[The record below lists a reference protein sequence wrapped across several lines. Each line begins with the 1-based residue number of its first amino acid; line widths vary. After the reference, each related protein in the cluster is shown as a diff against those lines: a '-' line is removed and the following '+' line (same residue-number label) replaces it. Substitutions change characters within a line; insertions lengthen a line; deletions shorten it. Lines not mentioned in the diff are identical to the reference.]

1 MEEDVSD
8 LTQTNE
14 AARDGTV
21 VPRPSFHLTA
31 QRNWLNDPNGLVFA
45 DGVWHAYYQYNPE
58 GNDWGNMSWGH
69 SSSRDLKHW
78 DEHPVA
84 IRYSEDEAIFSGS
97 VVDAGDG
104 RLVAFYTSVLPTGIQ
119 AQSQAVSVDGGYTWE
134 RNPRNPLVDRGSKE
148 FRDPKVVR
156 YVSDDGVQRWV
167 MVAVEAV
174 ERRVLF
180 YSSHDL
186 ESWTETGSFGP
197 IAAED
202 VVWECPDL
210 VELPVE
216 GSGGK
221 KRWVLLLSTNAI
233 GEVPDPRGS
242 EMHYVVGAFDGAAF
256 KTDEP
261 ELLPFD
267 FGRDMYAAVTFDS
280 APGGDV
286 VALGW
291 MSNWRYAHAFPT
303 SPWRGAMSLA
313 RTLSLRE
320 VGGRSRLVQALP
332 GFVTEALSAASSTPV
347 RESTTIELGGHA
359 VLGLALDGAYRSV
372 RVALSGVD
380 ASAGFVE
387 VEVDAVAETLSVTRG
402 GAAAEQV
409 HAEFPVRVSAPI
421 VGGVPDRLI
430 VSIDG
435 PLLEVLSGD
444 GLTAVSSLVL
454 LGGGGVTATVVAD
467 DASLK
472 VAEL

>member
-1 MEEDVSD
+1 MANFVVVSD
-8 LTQTNE
+8 V
-14 AARDGTV
+14 A
-21 VPRPSFHLTA
+21 RPSFHLTA
-31 QRNWLNDPNGLVFA
+31 ERNWMNDPNGLVFA
-45 DGVWHAYYQYNPE
+45 GGLWHAYFQHNPE

-69 SSSRDLKHW
+69 ASSSDLRHW

-84 IRYSEDEAIFSGS
+84 IRYSADEAIFSGS

-104 RLVAFYTSVLPTGIQ
+104 RLVAFYTSVLQTGIQ

-134 RNPRNPLVDRGSKE
+134 RNPRNPLVDRGSRE

-156 YVSDDGVQRWV
+156 YVGDDGVQRWV

-180 YSSHDL
+180 YSSDDL
-186 ESWTETGSFGP
+186 DSWTETGSFGP
-197 IAAED
+197 IGAAD

-210 VELPVE
+210 VQLPVE
-216 GSGGK
+216 GAGGEK
-221 KRWVLLLSTNAI
+221 HWVLLLSTNTI
-233 GEVPDPRGS
+233 SEVPDPRGS

-256 KTDEP
+256 TADEP

-291 MSNWRYAHAFPT
+291 MSNWRYAHVFPT
-303 SPWRGAMSLA
+303 SPWRGAMSLP
-313 RTLSLRE
+313 RTLSLRAI
-320 VGGRSRLVQALP
+320 GGRLRLVQALP
-332 GFVTEALSAASSTPV
+332 RFVTEALSSASSTPV
-347 RESTTIELGGHA
+347 RESTTIGLGGHA
-359 VLGLALDGAYRSV
+359 VLELTLDGADRSV

-387 VEVDAVAETLSVTRG
+387 IEVDAIAETLSVTRG
-402 GAAAEQV
+402 GTAAVKV
-409 HAEFPVRVSAPI
+409 HAEFPVLVSAPI
-421 VGGVPDRLI
+421 VGEVPDRLI

-435 PLLEVLSGD
+435 PLLEVLTGD
-444 GLTAVSSLVL
+444 GLTSVSSLVL
-454 LGGGGVTATVVAD
+454 LGDGGVSATVVAD
-467 DASLK
+467 DASLR